1 MDEILVFGVLVCC
14 IIPVVAALVLSGLAA
29 ARSRHIEELRARL
42 QRVEQELSRLRL
54 ALPSEGRPTA
64 PEPAAALAPMVP
76 AAAPAEAE
84 VPLEVIPVEPAQPSP
99 PARPLAPPPV
109 PEIGIDAAAVE
120 EWIGKRGLGWA
131 AVILLLFATAFFLKY
146 AFENE
151 WIGELGR
158 VSIGVIAGV
167 ALCVAGLRY
176 HRRGWQVFSQMLTAG
191 GVVLLYLA
199 TYGAFGYYHLL
210 PRSQAGVFLVI
221 LIAET
226 LALAAVY
233 RAPAIA
239 IMAIIG
245 GLLNPILLHTG
256 IDQYQALFLYLFL
269 LNAGAIGLVLWANWP
284 AVATVALLGTQL
296 LFWGWYG
303 EHYHPEKLGAALG
316 FQLALF
322 ALYLLPDVFSRPAS
336 LERLEIHL
344 ERLARLLLNALFIA
358 VAGYVLLDEDYHVW
372 MGSLALGMASVYA
385 ALAWHLLRRHQE
397 QLWPFFVATATSMG
411 FLAMVFPLQANAA
424 WIAVGWAAQGL
435 ALWWFGL
442 RIRAIP
448 LRVIAAVFLSIALI
462 RLLTIDMPWLGREPF
477 IPVFNK
483 FCIPGLAIAV
493 CVLGVAGARRW
504 LPEGRGPGEK
514 EIAALAC
521 LAGVGLIWLLLS
533 VDTYQWWIVRIGRPG
548 TDAVALR
555 RSAQTSLSVLW
566 AAYAAVILTLGFR
579 ADARILRWAA
589 LALFALTL
597 GKVFLVDL
605 AGLPGFY
612 RVVAFF
618 VLSLMMGAAAW
629 GYNRIEAARRTAA

>member
-1 MDEILVFGVLVCC
+1 
-14 IIPVVAALVLSGLAA
+14 
-29 ARSRHIEELRARL
+29 
-42 QRVEQELSRLRL
+42 LSRLRL
-54 ALPSEGRPTA
+54 ALPSEGRPPV
-64 PEPAAALAPMVP
+64 PEPAAALAPTVP

-84 VPLEVIPVEPAQPSP
+84 VPLEVIPVEPVQASP
-99 PARPLAPPPV
+99 PVRPPAPPPV

-167 ALCVAGLRY
+167 ALCVVGLRY
-176 HRRGWQVFSQMLTAG
+176 HRRGWQVFSQMLTSG
-191 GVVLLYLA
+191 GVVLLYVA
-199 TYGAFGYYHLL
+199 TYGAFAYYHLL

-226 LALAAVY
+226 LALAAIY

-245 GLLNPILLHTG
+245 GLLNPYLLHTG

-303 EHYHPEKLGAALG
+303 EHYHPEKLGAALT
-316 FQLALF
+316 FQLGLF
-322 ALYLLPDVFSRPAS
+322 ALYLLPDVLSRPVS

-385 ALAWHLLRRHQE
+385 ALAWHLLRRHQD

-424 WIAVGWAAQGL
+424 WIGVGWAVQGL

-448 LRVIAAVFLSIALI
+448 LRVIAAVFLSVAVI
-462 RLLTIDMPWLGREPF
+462 RLLTIDIPWLGREPF
-477 IPVFNK
+477 IPVLNK
-483 FCIPGLAIAV
+483 FCIPGLVIAA
-493 CVLGVAGARRW
+493 CVLGVAAAARW

-533 VDTYQWWIVRIGRPG
+533 VDTYQWWIVRIRRPG
-548 TDAVALR
+548 ADAVALR

-579 ADARILRWAA
+579 TGTGILRWAA

-629 GYNRIEAARRTAA
+629 GYNRIEAARRTAS